1 MLSADR
7 QQKNLPPLQ
16 QYENSGS
23 IFNLLQMSIVCIY
36 KKYWKALTFDN
47 LKSESFMEKQAA
59 YETCQQ

>member
-7 QQKNLPPLQ
+7 QQKNLPSLQ
-16 QYENSGS
+16 QCVNLGS

-59 YETCQQ
+59 DETCQQ